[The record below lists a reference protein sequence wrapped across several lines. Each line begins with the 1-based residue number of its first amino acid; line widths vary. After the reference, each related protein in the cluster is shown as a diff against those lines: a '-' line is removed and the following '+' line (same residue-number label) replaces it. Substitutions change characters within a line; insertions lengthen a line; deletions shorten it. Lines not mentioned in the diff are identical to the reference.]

1 MQVNDNTICYRL
13 AIATTRHGFP
23 ATPSRFPQRIGV
35 EHPPRLAK
43 RLRLGVAWANP
54 LKRFE
59 ISVSLCKPKD
69 WVYLKMTGVNEV
81 FQTGGH
87 LTL

>member
-1 MQVNDNTICYRL
+1 MQVTDNTIYYRL

-54 LKRFE
+54 LKGFE
-59 ISVSLCKPKD
+59 ISATVCVDPR
-69 WVYLKMTGVNEV
+69 MGFT
-81 FQTGGH
+81 QR
-87 LTL
+87 

>member
-1 MQVNDNTICYRL
+1 M
-13 AIATTRHGFP
+13 F
-23 ATPSRFPQRIGV
+23 
-35 EHPPRLAK
+35 
-43 RLRLGVAWANP
+43 AWANP

-69 WVYLKMTGVNEV
+69 WVYLKVTGVNEV
-81 FQTGGH
+81 LQTGGH